1 VRRRS
6 SDWIAEA
13 FAFALAC
20 VALLAVAVVI
30 FGEATK

>member
-1 VRRRS
+1 MKRRS

-20 VALLAVAVVI
+20 VACVLVAVIV
-30 FGEATK
+30 FGAR

>member
-1 VRRRS
+1 MRRRS

-20 VALLAVAVVI
+20 VALLAVALII